1 MYDMNELLPVVEM
14 LTKRYTGIESSSVSY
29 EKANQLMGAV
39 IYCIQEME
47 SGGGASLASRQPNAM
62 QAYKAGAELVHRKT
76 KELLCFYE
84 CHKKTF
90 CAYGNVYLADFW
102 EKGLPAFF
110 QHYDAQFEPQNALLT
125 LDYPVLSDLA
135 QYQGIDLVD
144 LYVRSIVA
152 EQQFLATFGETYVR
166 EVLYA
171 YCADYAELPENLA
184 AIVFANVM
192 GHLLTGKKLSDKLC
206 KADLEKISG
215 LEANHGFQEKISEM
229 AAAFLM
235 HHFAEEASIRQYM
248 MMALPDICTRIGN
261 AAAYGNLEK
270 VFVF

>member
-1 MYDMNELLPVVEM
+1 MYDMNELLPVVAM

-47 SGGGASLASRQPNAM
+47 SGGGVSLASRQPNAM

-110 QHYDAQFEPQNALLT
+110 SITMRSLSRRMHY
-125 LDYPVLSDLA
+125 
-135 QYQGIDLVD
+135 
-144 LYVRSIVA
+144 
-152 EQQFLATFGETYVR
+152 
-166 EVLYA
+166 
-171 YCADYAELPENLA
+171 
-184 AIVFANVM
+184 
-192 GHLLTGKKLSDKLC
+192 
-206 KADLEKISG
+206 
-215 LEANHGFQEKISEM
+215 
-229 AAAFLM
+229 
-235 HHFAEEASIRQYM
+235 
-248 MMALPDICTRIGN
+248 
-261 AAAYGNLEK
+261 
-270 VFVF
+270 

>member
-1 MYDMNELLPVVEM
+1 M
-14 LTKRYTGIESSSVSY
+14 
-29 EKANQLMGAV
+29 
-39 IYCIQEME
+39 
-47 SGGGASLASRQPNAM
+47 
-62 QAYKAGAELVHRKT
+62 
-76 KELLCFYE
+76 
-84 CHKKTF
+84 
-90 CAYGNVYLADFW
+90 
-102 EKGLPAFF
+102 
-110 QHYDAQFEPQNALLT
+110 T